1 MAQWPQPLLLRQVS
15 DTVNQ
20 DGDHEKIRQEFQAL
34 RDSLE
39 TVQLATIDSDG
50 NPLASYAPCVWIEDD
65 CYLYLSELAG
75 HTQNLIANPAISLL
89 LIESE
94 EKSNN
99 LFARRRIILQG
110 GVITIGRDSKRFTTV
125 MAEFKRRFGDFI
137 DVIEPLQ
144 DFHLFQINPQG
155 GRFIR
160 GLAQAYELVGPGL
173 SEFKHIDM
181 QSR

>member
-1 MAQWPQPLLLRQVS
+1 M
-15 DTVNQ
+15 NQ
-20 DGDHEKIRQEFQAL
+20 DRDHENKIRQEFQAL
-34 RDSLE
+34 RDSLK

-50 NPLASYAPCVWIEDD
+50 NPQASYAPCVWIEND
-65 CYLYLSELAG
+65 CYLYLSELAR

-94 EKSNN
+94 KKSKN
-99 LFARRRIILQG
+99 LFSRRRIILQG
-110 GVITIGRDSKRFTTV
+110 AVTKIGRDSNRFATI
-125 MAEFKRRFGDFI
+125 MAEFKSRFGDFI

-144 DFHLFQINPQG
+144 DFHLFQINPQS

-160 GLAQAYELVGPGL
+160 GFAQAYDLVGPGL

>member
-1 MAQWPQPLLLRQVS
+1 MAQWPKSLFLRQVS

-20 DGDHEKIRQEFQAL
+20 DNDHEKIRQEFQAL
-34 RDSLE
+34 RDSLK

-50 NPLASYAPCVWIEDD
+50 NPQASYAPCVWIEND
-65 CYLYLSELAG
+65 CYLYLSELAR

-94 EKSNN
+94 EKSKN
-99 LFARRRIILQG
+99 LFSRRRIMLQG
-110 GVITIGRDSKRFTTV
+110 EVSTIGRDSNQFAII
-125 MAEFKRRFGDFI
+125 MAEFKSRFGDFI

-144 DFHLFQINPQG
+144 DFHLFQINPQS

-160 GLAQAYELVGPGL
+160 GFAQAYDLVGPGL
-173 SEFKHIDM
+173 REFKHIDM